1 MTNNQP
7 NAKLNRLCA
16 IIGAMILS
24 GFTMSSM
31 SYANEDVKTEITST
45 IVSHAD
51 THITQYDGSV
61 FHTYFYGDTNES
73 NNVITGV
80 AIIEPNNEI
89 HPAHQHEG
97 EEFLMILEGQGTWS
111 LDGKESPAKQ
121 GDMLYVAAGVMHGI
135 FNSGSKPLKFV
146 VIRYKNK

>member
-1 MTNNQP
+1 M
-7 NAKLNRLCA
+7 
-16 IIGAMILS
+16 GAMILS
-24 GFTMSSM
+24 SFTMSSM
-31 SYANEDVKTEITST
+31 SYANDDIKPEITST

-51 THITQYDGSV
+51 SHITQYDGSV
-61 FHTYFYGDTNES
+61 FNTYFYGDTSES
-73 NNVITGV
+73 TNVISGV
-80 AIIEPNNEI
+80 AVIEPNNEI
-89 HPAHQHEG
+89 HPTHQHEG

-135 FNSGSKPLKFV
+135 FNSGTKPLKFV